1 MFSHVTIGT
10 HNLERAIQFYDA
22 ALSALGINRVSQK
35 YPNWAAWQRE
45 GETQKFWVGHP
56 YNGLPA
62 SWGNGCMVAFSAPS
76 VEAVEKAYAAAIAA
90 GGRDEG
96 PPGPRASYGPGYYG
110 AYVRDPDGNKIHFVH
125 RGVE

>member
-10 HNLERAIQFYDA
+10 HDLERAIRFYDA
-22 ALSALGINRVSQK
+22 TLSELGINQVPKK
-35 YPNWAAWQRE
+35 YSNWAAWQRE
-45 GETQKFWVGHP
+45 GEPQKFWVGDP
-56 YNGLPA
+56 NNGLPA

-76 VEAVEKAYAAAIAA
+76 REAVERAYAAAIAA

-96 PPGPRASYGPGYYG
+96 PPGLRKSYGPDYYG

-125 RGVE
+125 RG